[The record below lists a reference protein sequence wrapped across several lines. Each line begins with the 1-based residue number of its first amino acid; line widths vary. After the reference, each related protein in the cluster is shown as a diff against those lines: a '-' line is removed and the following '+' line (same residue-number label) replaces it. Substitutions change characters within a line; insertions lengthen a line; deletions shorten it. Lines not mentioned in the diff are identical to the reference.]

1 MSHPVRKDQLSH
13 RVMLSVVER
22 KRARFFLAQQCST
35 GLRKKEKEISKFL
48 VGAKPRNKLKT
59 RSTFIRQRFTDKG
72 DDPQPTPKNNF
83 KYFKHKHDMKV
94 MFFHLNDDSVYT
106 VSILKETVRTVEV
119 DNSEFFYNNSSETP
133 RQGPIYVVYGY
144 QIHKIP

>member
-1 MSHPVRKDQLSH
+1 
-13 RVMLSVVER
+13 
-22 KRARFFLAQQCST
+22 
-35 GLRKKEKEISKFL
+35 
-48 VGAKPRNKLKT
+48 
-59 RSTFIRQRFTDKG
+59 
-72 DDPQPTPKNNF
+72 
-83 KYFKHKHDMKV
+83 MKV
-94 MFFHLNDDSVYT
+94 MFFHLNDDSVNT